1 MVTQPLFRRLLGAT
15 IEDLAPVL
23 RAAHDDQADQRWTG
37 LADVEASRNPL
48 ARLLCR
54 TMGLPAPGTGIPVTV
69 VFERHGAS
77 EHWYR
82 DFAGRR
88 YRSKL
93 IERDSFLAIATFAF
107 WALVSWATYLSPRLE
122 TLLDGRPQ
130 VIVRDGAIIEANLRR
145 DRITRAEVEAE
156 MRLAGI
162 ARLSDVAWGILET
175 QGKIS
180 FIRRDEGEVQRR
192 DDDPD
197 AG

>member
-1 MVTQPLFRRLLGAT
+1 LLRLLGKREIGQLT
-15 IEDLAPVL
+15 PFELVVIVVMGDLVQQGVTHNDFSL
-23 RAAHDDQADQRWTG
+23 TG
-37 LADVEASRNPL
+37 
-48 ARLLCR
+48 
-54 TMGLPAPGTGIPVTV
+54 
-69 VFERHGAS
+69 
-77 EHWYR
+77 
-82 DFAGRR
+82 
-88 YRSKL
+88 
-93 IERDSFLAIATFAF
+93 SFLAIATFAF
-107 WALVSWATYLSPRLE
+107 WALVMSWATYLSPRLE

-130 VIVRDGAIIEANLRR
+130 VIIRDGAIIEANLRR